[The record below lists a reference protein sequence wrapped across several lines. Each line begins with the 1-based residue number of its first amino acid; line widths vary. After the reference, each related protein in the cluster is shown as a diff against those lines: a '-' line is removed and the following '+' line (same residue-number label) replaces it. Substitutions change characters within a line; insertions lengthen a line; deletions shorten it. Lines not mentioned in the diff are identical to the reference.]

1 MKAPAAAAA
10 PDEAR
15 VWCPHCCALDAPAG
29 LALEDGEIRASCG
42 HCHGTF
48 SLGPMRGLRAPIARL
63 TLVSSPSRV
72 ALSQAGFS
80 IAPSVP
86 PVVPLSQAGF
96 SVAPS
101 VRPVV
106 PEVSPQQW
114 PHVAAELA
122 RSGSV
127 AQAPAG
133 PTSAAVDLHAE
144 QSARSGSVAHAPVS
158 PRGGAPA
165 AAVPTSGTVEFA
177 SHAAKSGSEVHA
189 PAKVSRRGA
198 EVLASPFDAIPV
210 AGDEW
215 VAPHVV
221 PAPASVTRASPSVAP
236 VKSSWFELE
245 LQPDDEAEYA
255 SREAPADQ
263 PARAIAVEA
272 RDPFLVPETHCP
284 KCVAERSAGPACTRC
299 GLIFAQANT
308 AHWMPPRWL
317 SERWAAAWRDW
328 ENPTHHQLLVERAQ
342 KHDALPALARL
353 YRLRSLWAPGD
364 PVTEAANAELVR
376 RASFPL
382 VAGPRVNVASQRQR
396 RLLVGVMALAVVL
409 VSLGL
414 WALRFLSVA

>member
-101 VRPVV
+101 GRPVV
-106 PEVSPQQW
+106 PDVSPQQW

-122 RSGSV
+122 RSGS
-127 AQAPAG
+127 A
-133 PTSAAVDLHAE
+133 
-144 QSARSGSVAHAPVS
+144 AHAPVS
-158 PRGGAPA
+158 PRGGAQA

-189 PAKVSRRGA
+189 PARVSRRGA

-210 AGDEW
+210 SGDEW
-215 VAPHVV
+215 SAPHVI

-245 LQPDDEAEYA
+245 LPPDDEAEYA
-255 SREAPADQ
+255 PREAPADQ
-263 PARAIAVEA
+263 PAKAPIAVEA

-328 ENPTHHQLLVERAQ
+328 KNPTHHQLLVERAQ

>member
-72 ALSQAGFS
+72 SLSQAGFS

-114 PHVAAELA
+114 PHAAAELA
-122 RSGSV
+122 MSGS
-127 AQAPAG
+127 AAPAPAG
-133 PTSAAVDLHAE
+133 PTSGTVESTSHPA
-144 QSARSGSVAHAPVS
+144 AHAPEPLVA
-158 PRGGAPA
+158 APH
-165 AAVPTSGTVEFA
+165 GVEF
-177 SHAAKSGSEVHA
+177 
-189 PAKVSRRGA
+189 SRRGA
-198 EVLASPFDAIPV
+198 EVPASPFDAIPV

-221 PAPASVTRASPSVAP
+221 PAPASVTHAPRSP

-245 LQPDDEAEYA
+245 LQPGDEAEYA
-255 SREAPADQ
+255 PREAPADQ
-263 PARAIAVEA
+263 PAKAPIAVEA

-284 KCVAERSAGPACTRC
+284 KCIAERSAGPACTRC
-299 GLIFAQANT
+299 GLIFAQANN
-308 AHWMPPRWL
+308 AHWLPPRWL
-317 SERWAAAWRDW
+317 SERWTAAWRDW

-364 PVTEAANAELVR
+364 HVAEAANAELVR